1 MNETV
6 PFIYRLTFYGASPNP
21 AIGTKRH
28 RFDFNLTYDQSE
40 EKSMKTLFGIAS
52 LSLLLAAGSATAAP
66 KPDIVLV
73 HGAWEEANI
82 WQAVTPLL
90 EKDGY
95 RVITVTLP
103 GRPSSP
109 LSPDKVSLDLYRD
122 TILNVIG
129 DRARPVVLVG
139 HSFGGITIS
148 VAAEA
153 APEKIRTLVFVAGY
167 LPKDGQSLLDLGN
180 SDKDSKI
187 GPHLQIMKDKGI
199 IGVEYLARA
208 DLFCL
213 DCNDQLRAAIP
224 HLIVDEP
231 LQPLVTPVHLTADR
245 FGAVDKVY
253 IHTAKDQV
261 VSPSLQAVM
270 VAATPVRRE
279 FTVDT
284 GHTPFLTNPQ
294 GLTRN
299 IEMAAESQTAS
310 R

>member
-1 MNETV
+1 M
-6 PFIYRLTFYGASPNP
+6 LLGAV
-21 AIGTKRH
+21 G
-28 RFDFNLTYDQSE
+28 
-40 EKSMKTLFGIAS
+40 
-52 LSLLLAAGSATAAP
+52 ATAAP

-90 EKDGY
+90 EKVGS

-109 LSPDKVSLDLYRD
+109 FSPDRVTLDLYRD
-122 TILNVIG
+122 TILNAIG
-129 DRARPVVLVG
+129 NLAQPVVLVG

-153 APEKIRTLVFVAGY
+153 APEKIRTLVFIAAY
-167 LPKDGQSLLDLGN
+167 LPKDGQTLLDLGN

-187 GPHLQIMKDKGI
+187 GPHLQIKEDKGI
-199 IGVEYLARA
+199 IAIEYSARA
-208 DLFCL
+208 DLFCM

-224 HLIVDEP
+224 NLIVDEP
-231 LQPLVTPVHLTADR
+231 LGPLVTPVHLTADR
-245 FGAVDKVY
+245 FGTVDKVY
-253 IHTAKDQV
+253 IHTSKDQV
-261 VSPSLQAVM
+261 VSPSLQAIM
-270 VAATPVRRE
+270 VAATPVRRQ

-284 GHTPFLTNPQ
+284 GHTPFLTDP
-294 GLTRN
+294 LALARC
-299 IEMAAESQTAS
+299 IEMAANPQKAVA

>member
-1 MNETV
+1 
-6 PFIYRLTFYGASPNP
+6 
-21 AIGTKRH
+21 
-28 RFDFNLTYDQSE
+28 
-40 EKSMKTLFGIAS
+40 MKILLGIAS
-52 LSLLLAAGSATAAP
+52 LSLLLATSSAIAAS
-66 KPDIVLV
+66 KPEIVLV

-90 EKDGY
+90 KKDGY
-95 RVITVTLP
+95 HVVTVTLP
-103 GRPSSP
+103 GRPSAP

-122 TILNVIG
+122 TILNAIG
-129 DRARPVVLVG
+129 DPAQPVVLVG

-153 APEKIRTLVFVAGY
+153 APEKIRTLVYVAAY

-199 IGVEYLARA
+199 AAVEYSARA

-213 DCNDQLRAAIP
+213 DCNAQFRAAIP
-224 HLIVDEP
+224 NLIVDEP
-231 LQPLVTPVHLTADR
+231 LAPLATPVHLTADR
-245 FGAVDKVY
+245 FGTVDKVY

-261 VSPSLQAVM
+261 VSPWLQATM

-279 FTVDT
+279 ITIET
-284 GHTPFLTNPQ
+284 GHTPFLTDPHGLARDIEIAAKPQ
-294 GLTRN
+294 KV
-299 IEMAAESQTAS
+299 AS

>member
-1 MNETV
+1 
-6 PFIYRLTFYGASPNP
+6 
-21 AIGTKRH
+21 
-28 RFDFNLTYDQSE
+28 
-40 EKSMKTLFGIAS
+40 MKTLFCIAS
-52 LSLLLAAGSATAAP
+52 LSLLLVAGSATAAP

-95 RVITVTLP
+95 RVITAALP

-122 TILNVIG
+122 TILNAIG
-129 DRARPVVLVG
+129 NPARPVVLVG
-139 HSFGGITIS
+139 HSFGGITVS
-148 VAAEA
+148 AVAEA
-153 APEKIRTLVFVAGY
+153 APEKIRTRVFVAGY
-167 LPKDGQSLLDLGN
+167 LPRDGQSLLDLGN

-187 GPHLQIMKDKGI
+187 GSHLEIMKDQGI
-199 IGVEYLARA
+199 IAVENSARA

-213 DCNDQLRAAIP
+213 DCNAQLRAAIP
-224 HLIVDEP
+224 NLIVDEP
-231 LQPLVTPVHLTADR
+231 LGPLATPVHLTANR
-245 FGAVDKVY
+245 FGTVDKVY

-261 VSPSLQAVM
+261 VSPSLQAIM

-279 FTVDT
+279 FALDT
-284 GHTPFLTNPQ
+284 GHTPFLTDPR
-294 GLTRN
+294 GLSLD
-299 IEMAAESQTAS
+299 IEMAAKPQGTSQ

>member
-1 MNETV
+1 
-6 PFIYRLTFYGASPNP
+6 
-21 AIGTKRH
+21 
-28 RFDFNLTYDQSE
+28 
-40 EKSMKTLFGIAS
+40 MKTKNRIELTPSVAAKEKTVKTLLSVAS

-66 KPDIVLV
+66 KPQILLV

-90 EKDGY
+90 KKDGY
-95 RVITVTLP
+95 HVVTVTLP

-122 TILNVIG
+122 TILNAIG
-129 DRARPVVLVG
+129 NPAQPVVLVG

-153 APEKIRTLVFVAGY
+153 APEKIKTLVFVAGY
-167 LPKDGQSLLDLGN
+167 LPKNGQSLLDLGN
-180 SDKDSKI
+180 SDKDSKV

-199 IGVEYLARA
+199 ISVEYSARA

-224 HLIVDEP
+224 NLIVDEP
-231 LQPLVTPVHLTADR
+231 LGPLVTPAHLTADR
-245 FGAVDKVY
+245 FGSVDKVY

-261 VSPSLQAVM
+261 VSPSLQESM
-270 VAATPVRRE
+270 VAATPVRQQL
-279 FTVDT
+279 TVDT
-284 GHTPFLTNPQ
+284 GHTPFLTDPH
-294 GLTRN
+294 GLAQD
-299 IEMAAESQTAS
+299 IEMAAKPRETAS

>member
-1 MNETV
+1 
-6 PFIYRLTFYGASPNP
+6 
-21 AIGTKRH
+21 
-28 RFDFNLTYDQSE
+28 
-40 EKSMKTLFGIAS
+40 MKTFFGIVS
-52 LSLLLAAGSATAAP
+52 LSLLLAAGSATASP

-90 EKDGY
+90 KKDGY
-95 RVITVTLP
+95 RVVTVTLP

-122 TILNVIG
+122 TILGAIG
-129 DRARPVVLVG
+129 NPAQPVVLVG

-148 VAAEA
+148 VTAEA
-153 APEKIRTLVFVAGY
+153 APQKIRTLVYVAAY

-199 IGVEYLARA
+199 AAVEYAARA

-213 DCNDQLRAAIP
+213 DCNDQFREEIP
-224 HLIVDEP
+224 NLIVDEP
-231 LQPLVTPVHLTADR
+231 LAPLVTPVHLTADR
-245 FGAVDKVY
+245 FGTVDKVY
-253 IHTAKDQV
+253 IYTAKDRV
-261 VSPSLQAVM
+261 VSPSLQAIM
-270 VAATPVRRE
+270 VAATPVRKE
-279 FTVDT
+279 ITIDT
-284 GHTPFLTNPQ
+284 GHTPFLTDPH
-294 GLTRN
+294 GLAQD
-299 IEMAAESQTAS
+299 IEMAAKPRETAS

>member
-1 MNETV
+1 
-6 PFIYRLTFYGASPNP
+6 
-21 AIGTKRH
+21 
-28 RFDFNLTYDQSE
+28 
-40 EKSMKTLFGIAS
+40 MKTSFGIVS
-52 LSLLLAAGSATAAP
+52 LSLLLTASSATAAP

-95 RVITVTLP
+95 RVVTVTLP

-109 LSPDKVSLDLYRD
+109 LSPDKASLDRYRD
-122 TILNVIG
+122 TILKAIG
-129 DRARPVVLVG
+129 KPKEPVLLVG

-153 APEKIRTLVFVAGY
+153 APEKISSLVFIAAY

-180 SDKDSKI
+180 SDKASKI
-187 GPHLQIMKDKGI
+187 GPYLEIMKDKGI
-199 IGVEYLARA
+199 IAVEYSARA

-224 HLIVDEP
+224 NLIVDEP
-231 LQPLVTPVHLTADR
+231 LGPLVTPVHLTADR
-245 FGAVDKVY
+245 FGTVAKVY

-261 VSPSLQAVM
+261 VSPSLQATM

-279 FTVDT
+279 FTLDT
-284 GHTPFLTNPQ
+284 GHTPFLTDPH
-294 GLTRN
+294 GLARA
-299 IEMAAESQTAS
+299 IEAAAEAPKAAS
-310 R
+310 RDPEKDK